1 MKKYCLLLLLP
12 LLFLTSCGKD
22 DKKDDGITLPTQ
34 TSVETSIDYSND
46 RGGKGDYTITSFTP
60 EESILSWNSI
70 PTSTST
76 KTSQEEDDGN
86 LTLPTKAE

>member
-46 RGGKGDYTITSFTP
+46 RGGKGDYTITNFTTA
-60 EESILSWNSI
+60 ESISWNSI
-70 PTSTST
+70 STSTST
-76 KTSQEEDDGN
+76 NTSQEEDDGN

>member
-46 RGGKGDYTITSFTP
+46 REGKGDYTITSFTP
-60 EESILSWNSI
+60 VESISWNCIS
-70 PTSTST
+70 TSTST

>member
-60 EESILSWNSI
+60 VESISWNSI
-70 PTSTST
+70 STSTST
-76 KTSQEEDDGN
+76 NTSQEEDDGN